1 MVNNSF
7 FFLADEK
14 VNGNLTDVGI
24 YMEIMLNSN
33 YFFLLQETKV
43 ATTTLSKHWKTMLAN
58 NFILSIKT
66 L

>member
-1 MVNNSF
+1 MVNNF

-14 VNGNLTDVGI
+14 VNGNCTDVDI
-24 YMEIMLNSN
+24 YMEMMLNSN

-43 ATTTLSKHWKTMLAN
+43 ATTLSKHWKTVLAN